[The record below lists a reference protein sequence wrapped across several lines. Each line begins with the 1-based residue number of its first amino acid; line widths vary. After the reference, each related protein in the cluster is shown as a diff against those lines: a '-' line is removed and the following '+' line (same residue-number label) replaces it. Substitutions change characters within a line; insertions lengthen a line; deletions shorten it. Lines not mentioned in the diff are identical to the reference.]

1 MSSTTVAEVE
11 AMPTLG
17 LNLKTG
23 TDMWDTKGAQTPK
36 HCEHLS
42 TGKVQIKV
50 QIYSIYMRYTVY
62 IL

>member
-42 TGKVQIKV
+42 TDTKSTDIQY
-50 QIYSIYMRYTVY
+50 IYTLHRIYP
-62 IL
+62 LK